1 VIARGAGVA
10 SAATL
15 ALALLA
21 SRRATAQQ
29 APSADELPID
39 VRADEVSFDVRSRA
53 LEARGRVRV
62 EEPPFYLTS
71 GEVRIRR
78 SNIGAELEGKGRL
91 GFCPCLGTPI
101 AIAFHDAT
109 IAPPYDVILRDPRLE
124 LFGVPIAWA
133 PLFWLR
139 APARP
144 GLLPPEVAVRG
155 SDGLF
160 VGEGVHFPL
169 RSGDDVSGLDIR
181 AGAYVL
187 GGVAVDTHL
196 YTESSTTRIAWDR
209 FRGDDGVTVD
219 ARGSTV
225 GASPSASGVAW
236 DVDVIRGARGV
247 YATTDLDAAARPY
260 DRSAAEAAWRDEG
273 WTFASGVRSTA
284 SRGGDVLDLGAAG
297 PLAMARRAG
306 ALGGVGAYDVT
317 IDGGELSAP
326 ALDRLAF
333 ARAEGGALL
342 ATPLGPFGA
351 SFAARG
357 AADVASNG
365 LAEGVDAAGS
375 ARATLS
381 LPLVRGFASADQ
393 NDPWVHRLEPLI
405 DAAVLALRNDG
416 VLGAAFARGAEGI
429 APGGAWSASAGAT
442 SAVGRWGTS
451 SAAELDASAGA
462 IGDSVGTDLAVRER
476 ATVTTRWL
484 GLSGEGGHV
493 VGTGATGSA
502 FTAHARLGRIDGLN
516 VVGIV
521 AARDGVDPIRARLLT
536 DAPLEPS
543 SGFLAAEA
551 WTGGARVAIPWTRS
565 IVTRGGADADLT
577 TSRLV
582 AATASIELRDPCGC
596 LVVRATGAHRIGRE
610 GVDVWLTVDLQQ
622 RTQHR

>member
-1 VIARGAGVA
+1 MRLRRAGVA
-10 SAATL
+10 SVA
-15 ALALLA
+15 ALAVTTLGTRDA
-21 SRRATAQQ
+21 NAQQ
-29 APSADELPID
+29 APPADDLPVD

-53 LEARGRVRV
+53 LEARGHVRV
-62 EEPPFYLTS
+62 EEPPFYVTS
-71 GEVRIRR
+71 DEVKIRH
-78 SNIGAELEGKGRL
+78 SNIGAELEGVGRL
-91 GFCPCLGTPI
+91 GFCPCLGTPV
-101 AIAFHDAT
+101 AIAFRDAT

-144 GLLPPEVAVRG
+144 GLLPPDVSLRG

-160 VGEGVHFPL
+160 LGEGVHFPL
-169 RSGDDVSGLDIR
+169 RSGDDTAALDLH

-187 GGVAVDTHL
+187 GGVAVDMHL

-219 ARGSTV
+219 ARGSTS
-225 GASPSASGVAW
+225 GSRPSPSGVAW

-247 YATTDLDAAARPY
+247 YATTDVDAAARPY
-260 DRSAAEAAWRDEG
+260 DRSAFEAAWRDGG
-273 WTFASGVRSTA
+273 WTFASGIRSVA
-284 SRGGDVLDLGAAG
+284 ARGGDVLDLGAVG
-297 PLAMARRAG
+297 PLMTLRRAE
-306 ALGGVGAYDVT
+306 AIGGVGAYDVT

-333 ARAEGGALL
+333 ARAQGGALI

-365 LAEGVDAAGS
+365 LSEGVDAVGS

-381 LPLVRGFASADQ
+381 LPLVHGFASSDP
-393 NDPWVHRLEPLI
+393 NDPWVHRLEPRI

-429 APGGAWSASAGAT
+429 APGGAWTASAGGT
-442 SAVGRWGTS
+442 SAFGRWGTS

-462 IGDSVGTDLAVRER
+462 IGDSISTGFAVRER
-476 ATVTTRWL
+476 ATIASRWM

-493 VGTGATGSA
+493 LGGGATGSA
-502 FTAHARLGRIDGLN
+502 FTAHARRARRRFERGRNHRRPRRRRSDSRAAADGCATGAVERLSHGRR
-516 VVGIV
+516 VDRRRACRDPVDALDRHAWRRRRGPHDV
-521 AARDGVDPIRARLLT
+521 APRRGDGVDRASRSVRMPRRARDGRASHRSRRGRRLA
-536 DAPLEPS
+536 DRRPP
-543 SGFLAAEA
+543 AA
-551 WTGGARVAIPWTRS
+551 S
-565 IVTRGGADADLT
+565 
-577 TSRLV
+577 
-582 AATASIELRDPCGC
+582 
-596 LVVRATGAHRIGRE
+596 
-610 GVDVWLTVDLQQ
+610 
-622 RTQHR
+622 